1 MSRLYGKRISG
12 ENGSIN
18 YYISINYSCAYAR
31 EVEVDKETFDVLDE
45 LQKEIWRQDRKES
58 RHCVHIDAIPECYL
72 PHDIYTEDPCDALI
86 RKTVIA
92 DLVSALMQI
101 PEKQRRRFLMKH
113 FHGLKI
119 KDIAKVENCSER
131 SIKYSLSLAK
141 ENLNEILGEI
151 YPYRTEE

>member
-1 MSRLYGKRISG
+1 
-12 ENGSIN
+12 
-18 YYISINYSCAYAR
+18 
-31 EVEVDKETFDVLDE
+31 
-45 LQKEIWRQDRKES
+45 
-58 RHCVHIDAIPECYL
+58 
-72 PHDIYTEDPCDALI
+72 
-86 RKTVIA
+86 
-92 DLVSALMQI
+92 
-101 PEKQRRRFLMKH
+101 MKH